1 MTTKSNLLFAL
12 QQVENISK
20 LLEENEYEKFFVS
33 HLIPMKVELER
44 QISLIN
50 SEKSNG

>member
-33 HLIPMKVELER
+33 HLIPMKFELER
-44 QISLIN
+44 QISLID
-50 SEKSNG
+50 SKKSNG